1 MALEGNLKDFSLT
14 DMFRLL
20 ASGRKSGTLY
30 LERPDAQGK
39 VCFDKGRVFFASSN
53 WNRESLGRRL
63 VKAGVISE
71 KQLRQAL
78 GLQKIQ
84 KKEKAGRRL
93 GQILVD
99 EGYLDSKVLENFIQ
113 DQINDTLFDLFRW
126 EEGNLRFEADENC
139 EDEDIG
145 VAVSVENII
154 MEASRRL
161 EIWNKIR
168 EKIPTMDTAFTMAA
182 APGDKSMEIHLK
194 PKEWMLLCY
203 LHGRRTVRDL
213 IELTGYNDFETA
225 KILYGM
231 FSVGLID
238 KVGGPDES
246 PAAGV

>member
-1 MALEGNLKDFSLT
+1 VALEGNLKDFSLA

-20 ASGRKSGTLY
+20 ASGRKSGTLH
-30 LERPDAQGK
+30 LDRPDAQGK

-99 EGYLDSKVLENFIQ
+99 EGYLDSKVLENFIH

-126 EEGNLRFEADENC
+126 EEGNLRFEGDESC
-139 EDEDIG
+139 DDEDIG
-145 VAVSVENII
+145 ISVSVENII

-168 EKIPTMDTAFTMAA
+168 EKIPSLNTVFTMAA

-203 LHGRRTVRDL
+203 LHGRRTVLDL

-231 FSVGLID
+231 YSVGLID
-238 KVGGPDES
+238 KVGGPDEG
-246 PAAGV
+246 AGA

>member
-1 MALEGNLKDFSLT
+1 MALEGNLRDFSLE

-20 ASGRKSGTLY
+20 ATGRKSGTLH
-30 LERPDAQGK
+30 LEQPGAEGK
-39 VCFDKGRVFFASSN
+39 VCFKKGRVFFASSN
-53 WNRESLGRRL
+53 WHRESLGRRL
-63 VKAGVISE
+63 VRAAVISE

-99 EGYLDSKVLENFIQ
+99 EGYLDAKILENFIQ
-113 DQINDTLFDLFRW
+113 EQINDTLFDLFRW
-126 EEGNLRFEADENC
+126 DDGELRFEADELC
-139 EDEDIG
+139 EEEDIG
-145 VAVSVENII
+145 ISVSVENII

-161 EIWNKIR
+161 ELWGRIR
-168 EKIPTMDTAFTMAA
+168 QKIPSLETEFIMAS

-203 LHGRRTVRDL
+203 LHGGRSVAEL
-213 IELTGYNDFETA
+213 VGLTGYNDFETA

-231 FSVGLID
+231 YSAGLIE
-238 KVGGPDES
+238 KVGGAEDI
-246 PAAGV
+246 AV